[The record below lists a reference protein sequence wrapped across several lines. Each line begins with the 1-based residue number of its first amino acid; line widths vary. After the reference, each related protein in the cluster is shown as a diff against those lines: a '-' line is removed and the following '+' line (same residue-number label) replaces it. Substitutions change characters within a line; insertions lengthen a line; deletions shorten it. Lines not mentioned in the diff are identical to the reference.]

1 MTSQERLIEIKN
13 YAEKHGKQ
21 EACNFYNITESS
33 LERYCRELKERP
45 ETNQTEL
52 SDEQTEKERVLTA
65 RSANITS
72 LDELLKYSKVDL
84 SKWQV
89 SRHIINTWEVTTG
102 EGKTYTNYQVKAWLE
117 AKKTETIDDI
127 IESFRKQAENYSPKY
142 PQFIRKKQDDGV
154 LLELSIPDFHLG
166 QLSWGKETGR
176 ENYDVKIAYS
186 LFIDA
191 TEYLID
197 RTSQFNIDRIFFP
210 IGNDFFNV
218 NSAMNTTFAGTL
230 QDEDCRWQKSFTYGR
245 EMAVEAVDRMS
256 SVADVTVVV
265 IPGNHDYEK
274 SFYLGEALKAWYRN
288 CKNVTV
294 DNSPMIKK
302 YYDYGNTLIGYT
314 HGDKMKHNDLPL
326 IMATDVPDKWAK
338 TKYREF
344 HVGHLHRKSM
354 NEFRQV
360 RVEVLSSLAP
370 ISAWAANAG
379 YDHLREATA
388 QIYDK
393 ERGKIAVVNYRPE
406 E

>member
-1 MTSQERLIEIKN
+1 MISQERLIEIIDFVN
-13 YAEKHGKQ
+13 LHGID
-21 EACNFYNITESS
+21 EACKYYDISHETIA
-33 LERYCRELKERP
+33 RYQRELKDNKEQK
-45 ETNQTEL
+45 QTEIT
-52 SDEQTEKERVLTA
+52 DEQSDKERILSS

-72 LDELLKYSKVDL
+72 LDDLLKYSKVDL
-84 SKWQV
+84 SKWKV

-102 EGKTYTNYQVKAWLE
+102 EGKTYTNYQVKVWLE
-117 AKKTETIDDI
+117 SRQQESIEDI
-127 IESFRKQAENYSPKY
+127 IAEFKKQAENYAPKY
-142 PQFIRKKQDDGV
+142 PQIIRKEQQDSN
-154 LLELSIPDFHLG
+154 LLEMSMPDFHLG

-176 ENYDVKIAYS
+176 QNYDVKISYT
-186 LFIDA
+186 LLIDA
-191 TEYLID
+191 VEYLIEHT
-197 RTSQFNIDRIFFP
+197 RQFKIDKIIFP
-210 IGNDFFNV
+210 IGNDFYNV
-218 NSAMNTTFAGTL
+218 NSAMNTTFAGTA

-314 HGDKMKHNDLPL
+314 HGDKMRHNDLPL

-388 QIYDK
+388 QVYDK
-393 ERGKIAVVNYRPE
+393 ERGKIAVINYRPE
-406 E
+406 D